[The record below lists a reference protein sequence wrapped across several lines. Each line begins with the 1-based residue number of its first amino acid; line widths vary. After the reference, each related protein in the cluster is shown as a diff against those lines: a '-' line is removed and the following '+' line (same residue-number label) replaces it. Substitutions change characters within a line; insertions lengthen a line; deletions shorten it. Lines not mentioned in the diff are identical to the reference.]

1 MKSFLKLI
9 AIFTILVSLQS
20 CIVSEKSLYNEE
32 TKGNATVTKIN
43 VPMFIVKPYIKKALR
58 EDGESEEVIR
68 LIKKIRKVKVY
79 TVQNASDKMVAQFSR
94 QSFGSNLQELMSVN
108 SKDSKIK
115 IMFVGKETKY
125 QPSNKQVQ
133 NLSKEATDWIKS
145 ILPNVNID
153 LQQDLIDGIANG
165 SFNTVNEL
173 ITLSEKYAN
182 KKTAKHEVFHL
193 AFNRLSK
200 QKQDELLN
208 EGKATVQVLKSL
220 DKWYGV
226 TYKED
231 KPVVVAAIQSLK
243 DSGLYPE
250 KLWEEK

>member
-79 TVQNASDKMVAQFSR
+79 TVQNASDKMINQFSR

-115 IMFVGKETKY
+115 IMSADTNSDKV
-125 QPSNKQVQ
+125 
-133 NLSKEATDWIKS
+133 IK
-145 ILPNVNID
+145 D
-153 LQQDLIDGIANG
+153 L
-165 SFNTVNEL
+165 L
-173 ITLSEKYAN
+173 ITVKDEKDLVYVKIKGKFSLDDIAKIAELSEKNKETIAN
-182 KKTAKHEVFHL
+182 
-193 AFNRLSK
+193 N
-200 QKQDELLN
+200 N
-208 EGKATVQVLKSL
+208 
-220 DKWYGV
+220 
-226 TYKED
+226 
-231 KPVVVAAIQSLK
+231 
-243 DSGLYPE
+243 
-250 KLWEEK
+250 